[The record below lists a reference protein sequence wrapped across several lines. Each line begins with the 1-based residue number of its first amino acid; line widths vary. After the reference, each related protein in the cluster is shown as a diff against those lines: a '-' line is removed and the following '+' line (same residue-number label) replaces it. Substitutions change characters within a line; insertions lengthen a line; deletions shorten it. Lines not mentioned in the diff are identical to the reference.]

1 MSPAKDYLSLPLHEL
16 IADTAAKTPTPGGGS
31 VAAVIGALGTALAR
45 MALAYTVDKP
55 EHAAEADRLKTL
67 AGELEQAGGQF
78 GQLMAEDIAAY
89 QEYAAARK
97 ASDQQKQQA
106 LLRAVSV
113 PMEIV
118 VLAGAVVA
126 RLDEVKAL
134 VNPSLLS
141 DLRAAA
147 VLISAAARAASTS
160 ARVNIAA
167 LANRREAERL
177 DNQLDLLL
185 GRLARHR
192 NTVFHYE
199 RT

>member
-1 MSPAKDYLSLPLHEL
+1 VSPAKDYLSLPLHEL

-55 EHAAEADRLKTL
+55 EHAAEADRLKAL

-118 VLAGAVVA
+118 VLAGAIVA

-134 VNPSLLS
+134 VNPFLLS

-147 VLISAAARAASTS
+147 VLVSAAARAASTS

-199 RT
+199 HT